1 MEELESSNANKK
13 VVDDQRV
20 SVSCTE
26 AFLVEKVPEIGGF
39 EHLLIYQILEVKT
52 THIII
57 SWEIPDFMAIQSSSA
72 IGTPGNAMEVKRHLQ
87 YVLTLGSSRSVLG
100 FKSSGKPPNQFR
112 TFIASNMSLG
122 VSD

>member
-1 MEELESSNANKK
+1 MK
-13 VVDDQRV
+13 D
-20 SVSCTE
+20 
-26 AFLVEKVPEIGGF
+26 F

-87 YVLTLGSSRSVLG
+87 YVLTLGRQGQRLNG
-100 FKSSGKPPNQFR
+100 QF
-112 TFIASNMSLG
+112 IIE
-122 VSD
+122 